1 MKAMRKSFKYLSMA
15 ALALVGAM
23 MAGCTSEDSALE
35 KTPQQL
41 ENTSK
46 NIVTLTTTVGF
57 DSGATTRALT
67 SGGVKT
73 FAKDEQMAVVY
84 NNGTSMVMAVSRAL
98 KDEDITDD
106 GKKASFT
113 FDLETPNTS
122 EDVTYIYPAAMANAD
137 GSVNY
142 AALATQ
148 DGTLASLASNLDLAT
163 ITAAWEGT
171 SLPGCKLV
179 NQLSILALTLKDNA
193 ATPAEITG
201 DVTGVTVKAGADTY
215 TVTRSASADPI
226 YVAIKPIASEDIV
239 ITATG
244 GSKNYVKLLTGKTY
258 EMGNIYS
265 VSWKMTPIIPFGDA
279 TANDVGR
286 VIAADGNVYD
296 NATVAS
302 AVNTTAIA
310 IISYVGYAGYAEIG
324 NYRGLAYA
332 LSDVGSKSW
341 GDAVTA
347 AASNNGTAVPSLTSG
362 WFLPTYSQLGKIC
375 QGLASKKKG
384 SSVTAE
390 LSTGGNNDYTADY
403 LNSVIT
409 ATGGTGLNE
418 GRYYWTKSEYSDND
432 AYHFDFSSGALNY
445 KSKSQ
450 TAYVRSAI
458 AF

>member
-1 MKAMRKSFKYLSMA
+1 MRKSFKYLSMA

-84 NNGTSMVMAVSRAL
+84 NNGTSMVKAVSRAL

-122 EDVTYIYPAAMANAD
+122 VDVTYIYPASMAKAD

-142 AALATQ
+142 EPLATQ

-163 ITAAWEGT
+163 QTAAWEGT
-171 SLPGCKLV
+171 SLPSCTLD
-179 NQLSILALTLKDNA
+179 NPLSILALTLKDNA

-201 DVTGVTVKAGADTY
+201 DVTGVTVKAGANTY
-215 TVTRSASADPI
+215 TVSRSAVAGPI
-226 YVAIKPIASEDIV
+226 YVAIRPIASEDIV

-258 EMGNIYS
+258 EMGNGYS

-296 NATVAS
+296 NATIAT
-302 AVNTTAIA
+302 AVSTTAIA
-310 IISYVGYAGYAEIG
+310 IISYVGYAGDAEIG

-341 GDAVTA
+341 GDAVSA
-347 AASNNGTAVPSLTSG
+347 AENYNAAVPSWTSG
-362 WFLPTYSQLGKIC
+362 WFLPTYSQLNNIC
-375 QGLASKKKG
+375 RSLATKKNG
-384 SSVTAE
+384 SPVTAGFSE
-390 LSTGGNNDYTADY
+390 STNEYYRATY

-409 ATGGTGLNE
+409 DAGGTGLNE
-418 GRYYWTKSEYSDND
+418 SSYWTKSEYSDNRAN
-432 AYHFDFSSGALNY
+432 AYYFSFSSGALNN

-450 TAYVRSAI
+450 TAHVRSAI

>member
-1 MKAMRKSFKYLSMA
+1 MRKSFKYLSMA
-15 ALALVGAM
+15 ALASVGAM
-23 MAGCTSEDSALE
+23 MAGCSSEDSALE

-41 ENTSK
+41 ENKS

-67 SGGVKT
+67 SLGVKT

-106 GKKASFT
+106 GKTASFT

-122 EDVTYIYPAAMANAD
+122 EDVTYIYPASMAKDD

-142 AALATQ
+142 EPLATQ

-163 ITAAWEGT
+163 KTAAWEGM

-201 DVTGVTVKAGADTY
+201 DVTGVTVKAGANTY
-215 TVTRSASADPI
+215 TVSRSAVAGPI
-226 YVAIKPIASEDIV
+226 YVAIQPIAFEDIV

-258 EMGNIYS
+258 QMGNGYS

-302 AVNTTAIA
+302 AVNTTAVG
-310 IISYVGYAGYAEIG
+310 IISYVRYAGDAEVG
-324 NYRGLAYA
+324 SSYRGLAYA
-332 LSDVGSKSW
+332 LSDAGSKSL
-341 GDAVTA
+341 GEAEA
-347 AASNNGTAVPSLTSG
+347 AGRSNNGTAVPSLTSG

-384 SSVTAE
+384 SSVTAGFTT
-390 LSTGGNNDYTADY
+390 SNNSDYTADY

-409 ATGGTGLNE
+409 AAGGTGLNE

-432 AYHFDFSSGALNY
+432 AYYFDFSSGALNY